1 LTRLRIPR
9 AWLRAAVVTLAVAL
23 ATTDSSASETRAAVS
38 AATPGCATSGL
49 VIWLNTQSSGAAGS
63 SYYNLELTNLSGRA
77 CSISGYPGVSAVNL
91 AGRQLGAAAA
101 RDRAQPPHLLTL
113 AAGATATVLLRITD
127 VANFPASSCRQ
138 VIAAGLRVYPPNQTG
153 AKVVPFPFR
162 ACSRRGPTYLSVR
175 SAKKG

>member
-1 LTRLRIPR
+1 
-9 AWLRAAVVTLAVAL
+9 VVAL
-23 ATTDSSASETRAAVS
+23 VVVSTATSVAAAETRAAVS
-38 AATPGCATSGL
+38 GAMPGCATSRL
-49 VIWLNTQSSGAAGS
+49 VIWLNTQGNGAAGS

-91 AGRQLGAAAA
+91 AGRQVGAAAA

-113 AAGATATVLLRITD
+113 ATGATATVLLRITD

-138 VIAAGLRVYPPNQTG
+138 VMAAGLRVYPPNQTG

-162 ACSRRGPTYLSVR
+162 ACSRRGPTYLTVR
-175 SAKKG
+175 SAQKG

>member
-1 LTRLRIPR
+1 VVALVVVST
-9 AWLRAAVVTLAVAL
+9 ATSAAVA
-23 ATTDSSASETRAAVS
+23 EPRAAVS
-38 AATPGCATSGL
+38 ATVPGCATSGL
-49 VIWLNTQSSGAAGS
+49 VIWLNTQGNGAAGS

-91 AGRQLGAAAA
+91 AGRQLGAAAG

-127 VANFPASSCRQ
+127 VANFPAPSCRQ
-138 VIAAGLRVYPPNQTG
+138 VTAAGLRVYPPNQTG

-162 ACSRRGPTYLSVR
+162 ACSRRGPTYLTVR
-175 SAKKG
+175 SAQKG